1 MPVQYSISLP
11 DPAKARGSD
20 PHLSFTANGADAFA
34 EQLQEALRTPVLFER
49 WRDRQ
54 HDPDE
59 VDPVLGATDPAAAV
73 TGHQSDLR
81 IDLVAITSLPGEVF
95 KQRMRLLAGTHWELR
110 NVL

>member
-20 PHLSFTANGADAFA
+20 PHLSFTANGADTFA
-34 EQLQEALRTPVLFER
+34 EQLQEALRTPALFER

-59 VDPVLGATDPAAAV
+59 VDPVLGATDPTATV

-81 IDLVAITSLPGEVF
+81 IDLVATTSIPGEVF
-95 KQRMRLLAGTHWELR
+95 KQRMRLLAGNHWELR